1 MRAAIRVSGSL
12 SLEVAGRAGHPPAR
26 RGPFLP
32 SSSGIKAR
40 AELSAP
46 KNLHAKSLFDFFL
59 TSHVQLRCARRH
71 KKSDGGIRSRYR
83 SADLCD
89 NSQTRFVRSKR
100 TAAKLKCNFTDSRSR
115 PLWTRAKIQ
124 SSTDPLSE
132 CVCFCRLRAPRALK
146 LLIRNFTGEKFF
158 LVLIGGQFIHGICP
172 SVYGQGH
179 STVVI

>member
-1 MRAAIRVSGSL
+1 LGCQKREIPKL
-12 SLEVAGRAGHPPAR
+12 AGRAGHPPAR

-46 KNLHAKSLFDFFL
+46 KNLHAKNLFDFFL
-59 TSHVQLRCARRH
+59 LRTYNYAVLVVTKSLTAVSDLGIGLLIFVIIH
-71 KKSDGGIRSRYR
+71 KHRSCE
-83 SADLCD
+83 ANELP
-89 NSQTRFVRSKR
+89 
-100 TAAKLKCNFTDSRSR
+100 AKLKCNFTDSRSR

-158 LVLIGGQFIHGICP
+158 LV
-172 SVYGQGH
+172 
-179 STVVI
+179 